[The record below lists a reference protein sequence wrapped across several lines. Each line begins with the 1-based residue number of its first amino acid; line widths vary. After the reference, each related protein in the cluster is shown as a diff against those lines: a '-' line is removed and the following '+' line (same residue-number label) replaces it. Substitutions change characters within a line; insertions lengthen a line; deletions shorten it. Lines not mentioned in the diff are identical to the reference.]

1 MALSRH
7 QKKVAKTIIK
17 VGRKKGATAKE
28 LKAAIETGLV
38 ESNLT
43 NIKGGDRDSSGWRQE
58 RASSYP
64 GKNRNDVKAGASRFF
79 NETRAV
85 RGKYKKSGDLAQ
97 AVQRSAF
104 PGKYAQRGKEAQQI
118 LRKLDKGGGGSSGGG
133 SAVDKGIN
141 LPGVDRSDQRKQ
153 IVAQYLL
160 SRNQEQDPDDKYGLK
175 QSNSMLQMLVALK
188 QAGDTSAKTIRVPGA
203 KSKGGSSSKV
213 RDGGGWAGT
222 EKLVK
227 GATPGSGSG
236 KRSPANNAAVGGAQ
250 GSDHL
255 TTNRRSFAEDIGAA
269 GARGDR
275 IAKKTARRLG
285 IKGNVIG
292 TYNRHTVK
300 VGGRTYSVQILWKV
314 KGHHDH
320 VHVGARRVK

>member
-104 PGKYAQRGKEAQQI
+104 PGKYAQRGKEAQEI

-188 QAGDTSAKTIRVPGA
+188 QAGDTPGKTI
-203 KSKGGSSSKV
+203 KG
-213 RDGGGWAGT
+213 
-222 EKLVK
+222 K
-227 GATPGSGSG
+227 GG
-236 KRSPANNAAVGGAQ
+236 KRSSGGGGKQ
-250 GSDHL
+250 GNGK
-255 TTNRRSFAEDIGAA
+255 TNINQLIRIAEDLGLRV
-269 GARGDR
+269 GEHPKRGGVAPVHTGGSWHYKGKAIDVSGDPNKMAKFSR
-275 IAKKTARRLG
+275 VIAKRYGKDLEEVFYNG
-285 IKGNVIG
+285 PKGRNVKNG
-292 TYNRHTVK
+292 KK
-300 VGGRTYSVQILWKV
+300 VGRGFVS
-314 KGHHDH
+314 GHRDH
-320 VHVGARRVK
+320 VHAADDD